1 MGKLAYKRHNKN
13 RRKFYIMLIILITS
27 IVFLYTIN
35 NLKTSRNI
43 VIEGISIKENNNT
56 SQVTID
62 NSEEVLL
69 NHGKGFVLRNSTNN
83 SIDDVLAVGYYRFD
97 WSEIEIE
104 EGVYNWDVIDSKIEE
119 LSSRGKKFAFGIM
132 SANSTSTRQYITPEW
147 VFASGA
153 EGNLKD
159 IDYTYNGE
167 NHKKTQMIPVWTDEI
182 FLSKLNNFIKVLGER
197 YNGNENIAFIDIR
210 SYGNWGEQHLGV
222 IGGEEITSKQLKELY
237 IKPYIEA
244 FPDTL
249 LVTPWGSD
257 KYKDT
262 YEWSVTQ
269 GVTIRRDG
277 IFKYSNGS
285 ECLIAYGKLPTI
297 YEYTYDYNS
306 LKLNNLWSQKELLE
320 YVNTGKPS
328 YIEIFPEMY
337 QENKEFCDM
346 LANKIGYYFRFKQA
360 EFTNTITR
368 GDTNKISL
376 KFINEGV
383 APLYEDCTVYIG
395 LLDQNYNLVKKY
407 KTGIDPH
414 TWMPDQEKTETIDIT
429 FDDIEAGKYIISLG
443 LFLNEDDENPTYLLG
458 SSGKTDDK
466 WYVFGEIQINEL
478 PEQYEIVLP
487 NNDYYINNIHSY
499 DVEIDIKNIHN
510 DSKYSIE
517 RYINNSLVENIE
529 VNKDSKEYHQSLQF
543 NFKEGE
549 NSLKIVIKKDNE
561 IVCEKEKTIYVY
573 SAEEDLKNISNIAI
587 EKYAEFEEKF
597 GAEIANVEGL
607 QEAIDLLKQYML
619 NISNIENESEDI
631 AKQKMKEHFNLGN
644 QILEAYKNGKLDI
657 EYVKLSSMLDML
669 NDIGASYEDLVT
681 VSSITRNPDLQG
693 TKTVID
699 SAEQEIN
706 DNSDIEIVYPT
717 KILEFS
723 KELYEKA
730 EYINNLEE
738 ENDIKTGLI
747 VSYDLHAKYLAD
759 WAETFTNIYI
769 DKYIEANP
777 VTVTYSDMSEWT
789 NKDVIATLNIGS
801 DAKVTNNEGNNT
813 YTFKENGSFSF
824 EYERRGRTFSQ
835 EVKVENIDKILP
847 EISNIENGKIYFE
860 SVIPNVN
867 DEHLGKVQ
875 VTLNGQAI
883 EGYSLGNE
891 LTEEGQ
897 YELVATDKAGNVTKV
912 VFYIFLNDE
921 NGYQIKDN
929 NIMNIYPETTVKE
942 FKEAFTLLK
951 EYVIKNVDKE
961 LTEEDNIA
969 TGNVLEDDEGKIFT
983 LIVLGDLNQD
993 GKLSLSDISLERK
1006 YILKMIDLSEI
1017 QKLATDVNF
1026 DNNISLTDISI
1037 MRKLVLEMK

>member
-1 MGKLAYKRHNKN
+1 MKGDIELNHNHTIMELDENISWVDIAKYNISDFKKAAETTNYKISINMENNCIYEKNCEINITIDNFSNQDNYKVRYGKNDNVIEMELKDKETNLTYELSEGENLINIQIYKDNSLKKEEKEKIFYVKPYEKQFLDELTENSVTTHYRTGKYENYELSVNLLKHLGANYIRTDFFWGYIYLDQEYNFSKYDQWVNKLKEDVPNIKILGILNSSASIVGNDKKIDTEEELKGFVEFCINVAKHYPEIENYQILNEPNSIYVTSEDIEWYDRIIEEASTALKEINPDIEITQYSLSAGTNDTNTYLSSKTFYEKAFNNKIYSLSDSFSYNIYYDLESKIQTHKDQFNDFGGFIKQDITEYGTSTYNGMSEEMQANQIIIQANQLEEKNIALKNIYNFWNTGTDLEDKSQNYGLLRNDYAPKLAYYAVKN
-13 RRKFYIMLIILITS
+13 YYENTNGAEYVGTVNLADGLEAHVYDKDGKPKIIVWATS
-27 IVFLYTIN
+27 DNSPI
-35 NLKTSRNI
+35 
-43 VIEGISIKENNNT
+43 
-56 SQVTID
+56 TID
-62 NSEEVLL
+62 YKEFMAKDLYGNNIENTNGTLGITTSPVYLD
-69 NHGKGFVLRNSTNN
+69 NISTN
-83 SIDDVLAVGYYRFD
+83 YF
-97 WSEIEIE
+97 
-104 EGVYNWDVIDSKIEE
+104 
-119 LSSRGKKFAFGIM
+119 
-132 SANSTSTRQYITPEW
+132 
-147 VFASGA
+147 
-153 EGNLKD
+153 
-159 IDYTYNGE
+159 
-167 NHKKTQMIPVWTDEI
+167 
-182 FLSKLNNFIKVLGER
+182 
-197 YNGNENIAFIDIR
+197 
-210 SYGNWGEQHLGV
+210 
-222 IGGEEITSKQLKELY
+222 
-237 IKPYIEA
+237 
-244 FPDTL
+244 
-249 LVTPWGSD
+249 
-257 KYKDT
+257 
-262 YEWSVTQ
+262 
-269 GVTIRRDG
+269 
-277 IFKYSNGS
+277 
-285 ECLIAYGKLPTI
+285 
-297 YEYTYDYNS
+297 
-306 LKLNNLWSQKELLE
+306 
-320 YVNTGKPS
+320 
-328 YIEIFPEMY
+328 Y
-337 QENKEFCDM
+337 Q
-346 LANKIGYYFRFKQA
+346 AIS
-360 EFTNTITR
+360 NTI
-368 GDTNKISL
+368 
-376 KFINEGV
+376 
-383 APLYEDCTVYIG
+383 
-395 LLDQNYNLVKKY
+395 
-407 KTGIDPH
+407 
-414 TWMPDQEKTETIDIT
+414 
-429 FDDIEAGKYIISLG
+429 
-443 LFLNEDDENPTYLLG
+443 
-458 SSGKTDDK
+458 
-466 WYVFGEIQINEL
+466 
-478 PEQYEIVLP
+478 
-487 NNDYYINNIHSY
+487 
-499 DVEIDIKNIHN
+499 
-510 DSKYSIE
+510 
-517 RYINNSLVENIE
+517 
-529 VNKDSKEYHQSLQF
+529 
-543 NFKEGE
+543 
-549 NSLKIVIKKDNE
+549 
-561 IVCEKEKTIYVY
+561 
-573 SAEEDLKNISNIAI
+573 I
-587 EKYAEFEEKF
+587 EKYTKFEEKF
-597 GAEIANVEGL
+597 GTEIANVEGL

-897 YELVATDKAGNVTKV
+897 YELMATDKAGNVTKV

-1006 YILKMIDLSEI
+1006 YILKMIDLSEV
-1017 QKLATDVNF
+1017 QRLATDVNF
-1026 DNNISLTDISI
+1026 DDNISLSDISI
-1037 MRKLVLEMK
+1037 MRKIILGIE

>member
-1 MGKLAYKRHNKN
+1 MKGDIELNHNHTIMELDENISWVDIAKYNISDFKKAAETTNYK
-13 RRKFYIMLIILITS
+13 
-27 IVFLYTIN
+27 
-35 NLKTSRNI
+35 
-43 VIEGISIKENNNT
+43 ISINMENNCIYEKNCEINI
-56 SQVTID
+56 TID
-62 NSEEVLL
+62 NFSNQDNYKVRYGKNDNVIEMELKDKETNLTYELSEGENLINIQIYKDNSLKKEEKEKIFYVKPYEKQFLDELTENSVTTHYRTGKYENYELSVNLL
-69 NHGKGFVLRNSTNN
+69 KHLGANYIRTDFFWGYIYLDQEYNFSKYDQWVNKLKEDVPNIKILGILNSSASIVGNDKKIDTEEELKGFVEFCINVAKHYPEIENYQILNEPN
-83 SIDDVLAVGYYRFD
+83 SIYVT
-97 WSEIEIE
+97 SEDIEWYDRIIEEASTALKEINPDIEITQYSLSAGTNDTNTYLSSKTFYE
-104 EGVYNWDVIDSKIEE
+104 KAFNNKIYSLSDSFSYNIYYDLESKIQTH
-119 LSSRGKKFAFGIM
+119 KDQFNDFGGFIKQDITEYG
-132 SANSTSTRQYITPEW
+132 TS
-147 VFASGA
+147 
-153 EGNLKD
+153 
-159 IDYTYNGE
+159 TYNGMSE
-167 NHKKTQMIPVWTDEI
+167 EMQANQIIIQANQLEEK
-182 FLSKLNNFIKVLGER
+182 
-197 YNGNENIAFIDIR
+197 NIA
-210 SYGNWGEQHLGV
+210 
-222 IGGEEITSKQLKELY
+222 
-237 IKPYIEA
+237 
-244 FPDTL
+244 
-249 LVTPWGSD
+249 
-257 KYKDT
+257 
-262 YEWSVTQ
+262 
-269 GVTIRRDG
+269 
-277 IFKYSNGS
+277 
-285 ECLIAYGKLPTI
+285 
-297 YEYTYDYNS
+297 
-306 LKLNNLWSQKELLE
+306 
-320 YVNTGKPS
+320 
-328 YIEIFPEMY
+328 
-337 QENKEFCDM
+337 
-346 LANKIGYYFRFKQA
+346 
-360 EFTNTITR
+360 
-368 GDTNKISL
+368 
-376 KFINEGV
+376 
-383 APLYEDCTVYIG
+383 
-395 LLDQNYNLVKKY
+395 
-407 KTGIDPH
+407 
-414 TWMPDQEKTETIDIT
+414 
-429 FDDIEAGKYIISLG
+429 
-443 LFLNEDDENPTYLLG
+443 
-458 SSGKTDDK
+458 
-466 WYVFGEIQINEL
+466 
-478 PEQYEIVLP
+478 
-487 NNDYYINNIHSY
+487 
-499 DVEIDIKNIHN
+499 
-510 DSKYSIE
+510 
-517 RYINNSLVENIE
+517 
-529 VNKDSKEYHQSLQF
+529 
-543 NFKEGE
+543 
-549 NSLKIVIKKDNE
+549 
-561 IVCEKEKTIYVY
+561 
-573 SAEEDLKNISNIAI
+573 LKNIYNFWNTGTDLEDKSQNYGLLRNDYTPKPAYYAVKNYYENTNGAEYVGTVNLADGLEAHVYDKDGKPKIIVWATSDNSPITIDYKEFMAKDLYGNNIENTNGTLGITTSPVYLDNISTNYFYQAISNTII
-587 EKYAEFEEKF
+587 EKYTKFEEKF
-597 GAEIANVEGL
+597 GTEIANVEGL
-607 QEAIDLLKQYML
+607 QETIDLLKQYML
-619 NISNIENESEDI
+619 SISNIENESEDI

-669 NDIGASYEDLVT
+669 NDIGNSYEDLVT
-681 VSSITRNPDLQG
+681 VSSITRNPDLEG
-693 TKTVID
+693 TETVID
-699 SAEQEIN
+699 SIEQKIN

-723 KELYEKA
+723 KDLYEKA

-897 YELVATDKAGNVTKV
+897 YELMATDKAGNVTKV

-1006 YILKMIDLSEI
+1006 YILKMIDLSEV
-1017 QKLATDVNF
+1017 QRLATDVNF
-1026 DNNISLTDISI
+1026 DDNISLSDISI
-1037 MRKLVLEMK
+1037 MRKIILGIE

>member
-1 MGKLAYKRHNKN
+1 MKGDIELNHNHTIMELDENISWVDIAKYNISDFKKAAETTNYK
-13 RRKFYIMLIILITS
+13 
-27 IVFLYTIN
+27 
-35 NLKTSRNI
+35 
-43 VIEGISIKENNNT
+43 ISINMENNCIYEKNCEINI
-56 SQVTID
+56 TID
-62 NSEEVLL
+62 NFSNQDNYKVRYGKNDNVIEMELKDKETNLTYELSEGENLINIQIYKDNSLKKEEKEKIFYVKPYEKQFLDELTENSVTTHYRTGKYENYELSVNLL
-69 NHGKGFVLRNSTNN
+69 KHLGANYIRTDFFWGYIYLDQEYNFSKYDQWVNKLKEDVPNIKILGILNSSASIVGNDKKIDTEEELKGFVEFCINVAKHYPEIENYQILNEPN
-83 SIDDVLAVGYYRFD
+83 SIYVT
-97 WSEIEIE
+97 SEDIEWYDRIIEEASTALKEINPDIEIMQYSLSAGTNDTNTYLSSKTFYE
-104 EGVYNWDVIDSKIEE
+104 KAFNNKIYSLSDSFSYNIYYDLESKIQTH
-119 LSSRGKKFAFGIM
+119 KDQFNDFGGFIKQDITEYG
-132 SANSTSTRQYITPEW
+132 TS
-147 VFASGA
+147 
-153 EGNLKD
+153 
-159 IDYTYNGE
+159 TYNGMSE
-167 NHKKTQMIPVWTDEI
+167 EMQANQIIIQANQLEEK
-182 FLSKLNNFIKVLGER
+182 
-197 YNGNENIAFIDIR
+197 NIA
-210 SYGNWGEQHLGV
+210 
-222 IGGEEITSKQLKELY
+222 
-237 IKPYIEA
+237 
-244 FPDTL
+244 
-249 LVTPWGSD
+249 
-257 KYKDT
+257 
-262 YEWSVTQ
+262 
-269 GVTIRRDG
+269 
-277 IFKYSNGS
+277 
-285 ECLIAYGKLPTI
+285 
-297 YEYTYDYNS
+297 
-306 LKLNNLWSQKELLE
+306 
-320 YVNTGKPS
+320 
-328 YIEIFPEMY
+328 
-337 QENKEFCDM
+337 
-346 LANKIGYYFRFKQA
+346 
-360 EFTNTITR
+360 
-368 GDTNKISL
+368 
-376 KFINEGV
+376 
-383 APLYEDCTVYIG
+383 
-395 LLDQNYNLVKKY
+395 
-407 KTGIDPH
+407 
-414 TWMPDQEKTETIDIT
+414 
-429 FDDIEAGKYIISLG
+429 
-443 LFLNEDDENPTYLLG
+443 
-458 SSGKTDDK
+458 
-466 WYVFGEIQINEL
+466 
-478 PEQYEIVLP
+478 
-487 NNDYYINNIHSY
+487 
-499 DVEIDIKNIHN
+499 
-510 DSKYSIE
+510 
-517 RYINNSLVENIE
+517 
-529 VNKDSKEYHQSLQF
+529 
-543 NFKEGE
+543 
-549 NSLKIVIKKDNE
+549 
-561 IVCEKEKTIYVY
+561 
-573 SAEEDLKNISNIAI
+573 LKNIYNFWNTGTDLEDKSQNYGLLRNDYTPKPAYYAVKNYYENTNGAEYVGTVNLADGLEAHVYDKDGKPKIIVWATSDNSPITIDYKEFMAKDLYGNNIENTNGTLGITTSPVYLDNISTNYFYQAISNTII
-587 EKYAEFEEKF
+587 EKYTKFEEKF
-597 GAEIANVEGL
+597 GTEIANVEGL
-607 QEAIDLLKQYML
+607 QETIDLLKQYML
-619 NISNIENESEDI
+619 SISNIENESEDI

-669 NDIGASYEDLVT
+669 NDIGNSYEDLVT
-681 VSSITRNPDLQG
+681 VSSITRNPDLEG
-693 TKTVID
+693 TETVID
-699 SAEQEIN
+699 SIEQKIN

-723 KELYEKA
+723 KDLYEKA